1 MFDLFVLYFT
11 FSRNMPITPVDAEIT
26 DVAIT
31 FDVDFVLEH
40 ALLFR
45 YYRTINRTDA
55 IIVQSH

>member
-1 MFDLFVLYFT
+1 
-11 FSRNMPITPVDAEIT
+11 MPITPVDAEIT